1 MATFSPDTTVKETVN
16 VNYHDRITGQKVVM
30 INRENEFYGTFK
42 GVSELSGSTFVDPT
56 IEGGTL
62 HGTKIVDDDGKALN
76 LSEYAQAIYD
86 LEQADDDIR
95 SEFADADIA
104 LYNRIK
110 AESGESSGG
119 AAKEAC
125 DALSV
130 ELVGKMELADEALK
144 SQIETHET
152 LSEEKFTSVENRLT
166 ESSARIDIVDGKAE
180 ENKASITELENAIRD
195 IKTESAGGLIY
206 RGSVNIEA
214 DTETFGDMIESLE
227 GSGEVKTGYMYSVR
241 AEADAPEKIED
252 KKVGSGDMII
262 LKNITG
268 TKTASSIRKLNVE
281 IIDAM
286 DKNILQRVDNALTR
300 MEEIEAAIGGI
311 GGFATK
317 EEVNTVRAGL
327 QTTYQSLHDEIGSVN
342 STLNTS
348 IDNVNDRISG
358 IDARIDN
365 THDELQTKVDE
376 AAIISEANE
385 RREADNDIRA
395 SITGFQSAVDA
406 LNDRVDTVQSG
417 LENVETGLE
426 DETTRA
432 KSVESSLN
440 GQIYSEEARAKTA
453 ETYLESRID
462 DCIERVHAE
471 TDRALAVETDLVS
484 RIDYCNI
491 QINNE
496 VARAETKEEELK
508 NAIDDE
514 KTRAK
519 VAEEEL
525 ESLITAEQTARGNG
539 DIDLGNRMTDMYSDL
554 TGYIDEEALSRK
566 TADEELDAKFDLALT
581 QEIEDRQNG
590 DLEIKHDLIG
600 SMKYVGHI
608 TLSCDDSG
616 TPTQTLREMFHD
628 YLENSLKV
636 DPDTYPLK
644 NGWIY
649 QVTID
654 TELSGQ
660 SLATLHIGDGTGDSF
675 EIWDRDYIVIHKREN
690 MVDLTSNYDPSV
702 LWNELSRE
710 NIDII
715 DAMDDN
721 VVVEEQLSAI
731 VSEINIQLNNIAG
744 VRDELPY
751 ALVTPGEWAFSGLPN
766 GVSAVMQY
774 TVDNYWEIRLSNG
787 DHQKNTVAA
796 GENAISVEFPVSEW
810 MEGTATYSVTATR
823 ASLPGHLLD
832 RAVNTVSVDDATTF
846 AFPEEIQNKSRD
858 FYLNMSVSGSQ
869 TVTFP
874 PTSKIT
880 YTGLGNPTG
889 TYSEEKY
896 LIRFTE
902 ISSNVFKVTN
912 ELASTGSYNDLLD
925 KPTIPA
931 EVTVVPPSPSAQ
943 TGHAADAKATGDA
956 LYSGFTPW
964 KIYRN
969 GVDVTA
975 LVDGQPTYSGGEWD
989 VEFCSVSGDDT
1000 IHGTGVSDANVLS
1013 LEWDNAGTAYSATRH
1028 LITPTKTSQLLNDGP
1043 SSGPNVGHPF
1053 ATTNDFKFYE
1063 KERYTAYEVMPTK
1076 LVIPAG
1082 TDLTA
1087 NVDLGDGVISSLI
1100 DVTRCEGD
1108 YNLGELTTMQLPTD
1122 IPAGMTETFQLRC
1135 IPAYIE
1141 DTKALNV
1148 WVSWGDGV
1156 VTNISDDGVVTSDS
1170 PRTDAS
1176 GIGYTL
1182 AHFTHTYTKPGK
1194 YIIEVHGK
1202 GYYGFFRY
1210 KSLTTNDTVDTLMS
1224 RVLDYDLPLSHDLTN
1239 FTNLALKAMRLIYVR
1254 LPSHVNW
1261 LEGVQN
1267 ANKGFA
1273 NCTNL
1278 IVAKGF
1284 FNLLWHAR
1292 LSMFF
1297 SGCTNLKYCDLRLNG
1312 YPTYKNKVGD
1322 GNVSVFENC
1331 ENLEGDIAQ
1340 FLPVEGFASRVV
1352 NVDKCFYHCKK
1363 LGFDSLSCGANAGKN
1378 NEIWAGT
1385 ATTPKILWGDTAK
1398 LWKSANVFGN
1408 NTTDILSGMPNLSG
1422 YVDLIPVS
1430 WGGRKPN
1437 NMAIDTAASEVL
1449 AEIADYE
1456 VDPSGYTMDDFVG
1469 LLSSFMDKIS

>member
-62 HGTKIVDDDGKALN
+62 HGTKIVDDDGKVLN

-86 LEQADDDIR
+86 LEQVDDDIR

-144 SQIETHET
+144 SQMEAHET

-195 IKTESAGGLIY
+195 IKAESAGGLMY

-268 TKTASSIRKLNVE
+268 TKTASAIRKLNVE

-317 EEVNTVRAGL
+317 EEVNTVRADL
-327 QTTYQSLHDEIGSVN
+327 QTTYQSLHDEIGSVS
-342 STLNTS
+342 STLHNS

-358 IDARIDN
+358 VDARIDN

-385 RREADNDIRA
+385 RREADNDIRT

-417 LENVETGLE
+417 LENVETELE
-426 DETTRA
+426 AETTRA
-432 KSVESSLN
+432 ESVESSLN
-440 GQIYSEEARAKTA
+440 SRINSEEA
-453 ETYLESRID
+453 
-462 DCIERVHAE
+462 
-471 TDRALAVETDLVS
+471 RALAVETDLVS
-484 RIDYCNI
+484 RFEYCNN
-491 QINNE
+491 QINTE
-496 VARAETKEEELK
+496 VARAQEVETDLASRIEGCNANIVAEVSRATDQESAIKYSLDEEV
-508 NAIDDE
+508 
-514 KTRAK
+514 TRAK
-519 VAEEEL
+519 VAEAEL

-554 TGYIDEEALSRK
+554 TGYIDEEALARK

-654 TELSGQ
+654 TELTGQ
-660 SLATLHIGDGTGDSF
+660 SLATLLVGDGTDESF

-690 MVDLTSNYDPSV
+690 MVDLTSDYDPSV

-721 VVVEEQLSAI
+721 VVVEEQLSAA
-731 VSEINIQLNNIAG
+731 IQTERERAIYAENELNSSLGAVRNYAEEQAAALGAG
-744 VRDELPY
+744 L
-751 ALVTPGEWAFSGLPN
+751 
-766 GVSAVMQY
+766 VSANKSIGTLATTLNTAIANETERAIGAESSLDSQIMAERDRAQIAEIDLGSRI
-774 TVDNYWEIRLSNG
+774 TDCDNRIR
-787 DHQKNTVAA
+787 T
-796 GENAISVEFPVSEW
+796 EEE
-810 MEGTATYSVTATR
+810 TR
-823 ASLPGHLLD
+823 A
-832 RAVNTVSVDDATTF
+832 NDD
-846 AFPEEIQNKSRD
+846 D
-858 FYLNMSVSGSQ
+858 YLSGRIDDLQ
-869 TVTFP
+869 DNF
-874 PTSKIT
+874 
-880 YTGLGNPTG
+880 
-889 TYSEEKY
+889 KY
-896 LIRFTE
+896 
-902 ISSNVFKVTN
+902 
-912 ELASTGSYNDLLD
+912 
-925 KPTIPA
+925 
-931 EVTVVPPSPSAQ
+931 
-943 TGHAADAKATGDA
+943 
-956 LYSGFTPW
+956 
-964 KIYRN
+964 
-969 GVDVTA
+969 
-975 LVDGQPTYSGGEWD
+975 
-989 VEFCSVSGDDT
+989 
-1000 IHGTGVSDANVLS
+1000 
-1013 LEWDNAGTAYSATRH
+1013 
-1028 LITPTKTSQLLNDGP
+1028 
-1043 SSGPNVGHPF
+1043 
-1053 ATTNDFKFYE
+1053 YE
-1063 KERYTAYEVMPTK
+1063 AERYTAYEV
-1076 LVIPAG
+1076 LANSVAIPAG
-1082 TDLTA
+1082 TSLTA
-1087 NVDLGDGVISSLI
+1087 TDTSFGDGVTGSII
-1100 DVTRCEGD
+1100 DGVRCAD
-1108 YNLGELTTMQLPTD
+1108 DANLSVLTPMTLPTA
-1122 IPAGMTETFQLRC
+1122 IPVGMTETFQLRC

-1148 WVSWGDGV
+1148 WVSWGDGA
-1156 VTNISDDGVVTSDS
+1156 TTKISDDGVVTSDS

-1194 YIIEVHGK
+1194 YIIEVHGN

-1210 KSLTTNDTVDTLMS
+1210 TSLTNTTTVNTLMS
-1224 RVLDYDLPLSHDLTN
+1224 RVLDYDLPISHDLTN
-1239 FTNLALKAMRLIYVR
+1239 FTNLALGAKRLIYVR

-1261 LEGVQN
+1261 LEGIQN
-1267 ANKGFA
+1267 GSKGFA

-1292 LSMFF
+1292 LSNFF
-1297 SGCTNLKYCDLRLNG
+1297 LGCTNLKYCDLRLNG

-1322 GNVSVFENC
+1322 GNISVFDGC

-1352 NVDKCFYHCKK
+1352 NVDRCFYHCKK
-1363 LGFDSLSCGANAGKN
+1363 LRFDSLSCGANAGKN

-1408 NTTDILSGMPNLSG
+1408 NTTDILNNMPNLSG

-1430 WGGRKPN
+1430 WGGRKPD

-1449 AEIADYE
+1449 AEVANYE
-1456 VDPSGYTMDDFVG
+1456 LDPSGYTMDDFVG

>member
-86 LEQADDDIR
+86 LEQTDEDIR

-144 SQIETHET
+144 SQIEAHET

-180 ENKASITELENAIRD
+180 ENKASITELESAIRD
-195 IKTESAGGLIY
+195 IKAESAGGLIY

-268 TKTASSIRKLNVE
+268 TKTASAIRKLNVE

-365 THDELQTKVDE
+365 THDELQTKADE

-385 RREADNDIRA
+385 RREADNDIRT

-417 LENVETGLE
+417 LENIETE
-426 DETTRA
+426 IEAETTRA

-440 GQIYSEEARAKTA
+440 GQIYSEEARAKSA
-453 ETYLESRID
+453 ENHLGSRID
-462 DCIERVHAE
+462 DCINQVN
-471 TDRALAVETDLVS
+471 D
-484 RIDYCNI
+484 
-491 QINNE
+491 E
-496 VARAETKEEELK
+496 VARALAKDVELE
-508 NAIDDE
+508 NAIRSEMDRAQEAENHLGSRIEEE

-519 VAEEEL
+519 LAEEEL
-525 ESLITAEQTARGNG
+525 ESLITAEQTARETG
-539 DIDLGNRMTDMYSDL
+539 DIELGNRMTDMYSDL
-554 TGYIDEEALSRK
+554 TGYIDEEALARK

-654 TELSGQ
+654 TELTGQ
-660 SLATLHIGDGTGDSF
+660 SLATLQVGDGTSDSF

-721 VVVEEQLSAI
+721 VVVEEQLSAAI
-731 VSEINIQLNNIAG
+731 QTERERAIHAEEELNSSLEEAREYVEEQATNLNTAITNEAERAFGAEASLDSQITAEKDRAQIAEVDLGSRISNCDNRISIEIERAQ
-744 VRDELPY
+744 E
-751 ALVTPGEWAFSGLPN
+751 
-766 GVSAVMQY
+766 
-774 TVDNYWEIRLSNG
+774 VDNDHRSRIDDCTTQINAEVSRAQEVENNLASRIGNCTNRIKDEEEIRENDDDYLSG
-787 DHQKNTVAA
+787 R
-796 GENAISVEFPVSEW
+796 I
-810 MEGTATYSVTATR
+810 
-823 ASLPGHLLD
+823 
-832 RAVNTVSVDDATTF
+832 DDLQDNF
-846 AFPEEIQNKSRD
+846 
-858 FYLNMSVSGSQ
+858 
-869 TVTFP
+869 
-874 PTSKIT
+874 
-880 YTGLGNPTG
+880 
-889 TYSEEKY
+889 KY
-896 LIRFTE
+896 
-902 ISSNVFKVTN
+902 
-912 ELASTGSYNDLLD
+912 
-925 KPTIPA
+925 
-931 EVTVVPPSPSAQ
+931 
-943 TGHAADAKATGDA
+943 
-956 LYSGFTPW
+956 
-964 KIYRN
+964 
-969 GVDVTA
+969 
-975 LVDGQPTYSGGEWD
+975 
-989 VEFCSVSGDDT
+989 
-1000 IHGTGVSDANVLS
+1000 
-1013 LEWDNAGTAYSATRH
+1013 
-1028 LITPTKTSQLLNDGP
+1028 
-1043 SSGPNVGHPF
+1043 
-1053 ATTNDFKFYE
+1053 YE
-1063 KERYTAYEVMPTK
+1063 AERYTAYEV
-1076 LVIPAG
+1076 LANSVAIPAG
-1082 TDLTA
+1082 TSLTA
-1087 NVDLGDGVISSLI
+1087 TNTSFGDGVTGSII
-1100 DVTRCEGD
+1100 DGVRCAED
-1108 YNLGELTTMQLPTD
+1108 ANLSVLTPMTLPTA
-1122 IPAGMTETFQLRC
+1122 IPVGMTETFQLRC

-1148 WVSWGDGV
+1148 WVSWGDGA
-1156 VTNISDDGVVTSDS
+1156 TTKISDDGVVTSDS

-1182 AHFTHTYTKPGK
+1182 AHFTHTYTTPGK
-1194 YIIEVHGK
+1194 YIIEVHGN

-1210 KSLTTNDTVDTLMS
+1210 TSLTNTTTVNTLMS
-1224 RVLDYDLPLSHDLTN
+1224 RVLDYDLPISHDLTN
-1239 FTNLALKAMRLIYVR
+1239 FTNLALGAKRLIYVR

-1261 LEGVQN
+1261 LEGIQN
-1267 ANKGFA
+1267 GSKGFA

-1292 LSMFF
+1292 LSNFF
-1297 SGCTNLKYCDLRLNG
+1297 LGCTNLKYCDLRLNG

-1322 GNVSVFENC
+1322 GNISVFDGC

-1352 NVDKCFYHCKK
+1352 NVDRCFYHCKK

-1378 NEIWAGT
+1378 NEIWSGT

-1408 NTTDILSGMPNLSG
+1408 NTTDILNNMPNLSG

-1449 AEIADYE
+1449 AEVANYE
-1456 VDPSGYTMDDFVG
+1456 LDPSGYTMDDFVG